1 MIGMRKGGTAM
12 LCPYCSEK
20 IPNRSRFCPNCGSAL
35 PPDSGKVGTGRKS
48 GAIKWIVIGLL
59 ALALVWFGVS
69 RIQASVRRSQVSP
82 EDLSGLVQEVQQN
95 TEEILAFLD
104 PITRNI
110 ADDVP
115 VELDSIEARM
125 TCTSILMNHAS
136 ADSRFHNL
144 SSRKGWDP
152 VKYRAYEELFAA
164 YNKLY
169 AFLGDIY
176 REDPAFGELY
186 ARSYLEDHWIPF
198 NYHCDDPAALRASF
212 EALVAEYR
220 ACLANIP

>member
-1 MIGMRKGGTAM
+1 M

-20 IPNRSRFCPNCGSAL
+20 IPNRSHFCPNCGSAL
-35 PPDSGKVGTGRKS
+35 PPDSGKVGTGGKS

-59 ALALVWFGVS
+59 ALALVWFGASQV
-69 RIQASVRRSQVSP
+69 RASVRRSQVSP
-82 EDLSGLVQEVQQN
+82 EDLSGLVQEVQQDA
-95 TEEILAFLD
+95 EEIIAFLD

-110 ADDVP
+110 ANDVP
-115 VELDSIEARM
+115 AELDSIEARL
-125 TCTSILMNHAS
+125 TCSDIIRNYSFANNL
-136 ADSRFHNL
+136 FHNL

-164 YNKLY
+164 YSRLY
-169 AFLGDIY
+169 QLLKDIY
-176 REDPAFGELY
+176 SDDPAFGELY
-186 ARSYLEDHWIPF
+186 ARSYLENHWIPF
-198 NYHCDDPAALRASF
+198 NYRCDDPAALRASF